1 MWYPP
6 LIHSVEKSNK
16 VFKSYIFL
24 MHTEHK
30 RITESEQFV
39 NFTQRQTDLKVK
51 KESCEMST
59 DTMGYKLLWNQSHQ
73 QSSNQFSKL
82 ILTNQ
87 NVLGV
92 RDWFQD
98 SIFKSKVQLSILTC
112 RMVWFFDICNES
124 QKETVYRINKL
135 SNPLLFDIF
144 LEIIRIIIF
153 FPMRLWDLFDPVE
166 HVCRPKC
173 NSSK

>member
-6 LIHSVEKSNK
+6 LIHSVEKGNK
-16 VFKSYIFL
+16 VFKSYIVL

-73 QSSNQFSKL
+73 HSNQFSKL
-82 ILTNQ
+82 ILTNR
-87 NVLGV
+87 NVL
-92 RDWFQD
+92 
-98 SIFKSKVQLSILTC
+98 
-112 RMVWFFDICNES
+112 VWFFDICNES
-124 QKETVYRINKL
+124 QKVTIYRINKL
-135 SNPLLFDIF
+135 STSCWYISWNHSDYYFFFKCDFRIYLTPLSMFVDPNA
-144 LEIIRIIIF
+144 IRQS
-153 FPMRLWDLFDPVE
+153 RLYYV
-166 HVCRPKC
+166 
-173 NSSK
+173 SQQ